1 MEAFALYLLK
11 SVIWL
16 TGFAL
21 IYFLFLR
28 NERFFSLKRYYLVA
42 GILISLIFPLFT
54 FHYQVDMPAPA
65 GNFPD
70 LIPSKTEI
78 TPSVQ
83 TVLSDKQFDFRYILL
98 FVYFSGILFFVF
110 RALKNS
116 SLLLKT
122 INKTKVNG
130 LKPTKIVRTSDFSS
144 SFSFFNYVFINPS
157 VDGKELDVIMNH
169 ELVHVNQKH
178 WLDLLLVELLRM
190 IQWINPFA
198 WIYSGF
204 IRQNHE
210 YIADEMA
217 LKQTPDPAVY
227 KAVLVNQLFGSKV
240 FSLSNSF
247 NYSLNK
253 KRFDMMKKIIIS
265 PYRKMRLLLVLPVFA
280 FVFYAFARPEYHY
293 VTPSGSQM
301 NPALTS
307 ESIQKE
313 VKGIVV
319 NEQGTPL
326 QGVTIVVEKSLA
338 GVITDAKGRFAISR
352 IPDGSSLI
360 FSFKGYKTY
369 TLPPLIAS
377 NSALYV
383 KLVKDPDYRE
393 QAEIRIRNTDGS
405 EAKPLIVVDGVINE
419 KQDLKEISP
428 NTILSM
434 NILKDKASTDKY
446 GDKGKDG
453 VIEITTKKNT
463 SEAQAETSRASA
475 INQKIIK
482 GTVINAEG
490 QPIEKVAI
498 NTTGT
503 AGNVFATETGKD
515 GRFELNNV
523 QADAS
528 LMFFC
533 RGYKPLSLKPD
544 FSKDMTIK
552 MEKDPDY
559 KAPAT
564 IQRPNPLVVLD
575 GVITDKNYRDVYK
588 ELGYN
593 MGILK
598 NLMGKEATDKY
609 GEKGANGVIEITTRK
624 KALEMGLNPPYPRL
638 AAQDFPTFEGKDQLL
653 FYEWVTERVKY
664 PPEATAKKAEGYV
677 TVNFTI
683 EMDGTITNLKS
694 VGTTDPVLNNEVIRV
709 IKTSPKWDPPKN
721 SEINEPYN
729 SSVTVGFKLPDQIV
743 KQLPFVVVE
752 EMPMYP
758 GGEAA
763 LLKFIAD
770 NTKYPEAAKADTIQ
784 GKVIVRFIVNTEGNT
799 EGISVLKGVH
809 PLLDAEAVRVIKLLS
824 GFKPGMQGGK
834 GVNVW
839 YMVPVNFT
847 LPYTK
852 KK

>member
-11 SVIWL
+11 SMIWL

-21 IYFLFLR
+21 VYFLFLQ
-28 NERFFSLKRYYLVA
+28 NERFFRLKRYYLIA

-83 TVLSDKQFDFRYILL
+83 IVLDDKQFDFRYILL

-157 VDGKELDVIMNH
+157 VDGKELNVIMNH

-313 VKGIVV
+313 AKGVVV

-326 QGVTIVVEKSLA
+326 QGVTIVVAKSLA

-360 FSFKGYKTY
+360 FSCKGYKTY

-393 QAEIRIRNTDGS
+393 QAEVRIINTDGS
-405 EAKPLIVVDGVINE
+405 EAKPLVVVDGTINE
-419 KQDLKEISP
+419 KQDLKEINP
-428 NTILSM
+428 NTILSI
-434 NILKDKASTDKY
+434 NVLKDKASTDKY
-446 GDKGKDG
+446 GDKGKYG
-453 VIEITTKKNT
+453 VIEITT
-463 SEAQAETSRASA
+463 
-475 INQKIIK
+475 NQKTVK
-482 GTVINAEG
+482 GIVVNSEG

-515 GRFELNNV
+515 GRFELYYV

-528 LMFFC
+528 IQFFC
-533 RGYKPLSLKPD
+533 RGYKLLSLKPD
-544 FSKDMTIK
+544 FNKEMSVK
-552 MEKDPDY
+552 MEKDPEY
-559 KAPAT
+559 KAPVA
-564 IQRPNPLVVLD
+564 IQRPTPLVVID
-575 GVITDKNYRDVYK
+575 GMISEKNYRDAFK
-588 ELGYN
+588 DLGYDL
-593 MGILK
+593 GPVKL
-598 NLMGKEATDKY
+598 LPGKEATVKY
-609 GEKGANGVIEITTRK
+609 GEKGANGVYEITTRT
-624 KALEMGLNPPYPRL
+624 KAIAMGIKSPLPRL
-638 AAQDFPTFEGKDQLL
+638 GPDDYPTFQNQGFGQ
-653 FYEWVTERVKY
+653 FNYWVANQVKY
-664 PPEATAKKAEGYV
+664 PPEAQAKKLEGWIQI
-677 TVNFTI
+677 NFTV
-683 EMDGTITNLKS
+683 ELDGTLSNIKPAANS
-694 VGTTDPVLNNEVIRV
+694 DPVLSEEVMRVIRN
-709 IKTSPKWDPPKN
+709 SPKWDRPKN
-721 SEINEPYN
+721 PAVEDPYPSN
-729 SSVTVGFKLPDQIV
+729 VNIGFRLPDQII
-743 KQLPFVVVE
+743 KEPPFVVVE

-758 GGEAA
+758 GGEGE
-763 LLKFIAD
+763 LLKFIAE

-799 EGISVLKGVH
+799 EGITVLKGVH
-809 PLLDAEAVRVIKLLS
+809 PLLDAEAVRVVKLLS

-834 GVNVW
+834 AVNVW
-839 YMVPVNFT
+839 YMVPINFT

-852 KK
+852 KN

>member
-21 IYFLFLR
+21 VYFLFLR

-110 RALKNS
+110 RAVKNS

-130 LKPTKIVRTSDFSS
+130 LKPVKIVRTSDFSS

-313 VKGIVV
+313 AKGVVV

-326 QGVTIVVEKSLA
+326 QGVTIVVAKSLA

-360 FSFKGYKTY
+360 FSCKGYKTY

-393 QAEIRIRNTDGS
+393 QAEVRIINTDGS
-405 EAKPLIVVDGVINE
+405 EAKPLVVVDGTINE
-419 KQDLKEISP
+419 KQDLKEINP
-428 NTILSM
+428 NTILSI
-434 NILKDKASTDKY
+434 NVLKDKASTDKY
-446 GDKGKDG
+446 GDKGKYG
-453 VIEITTKKNT
+453 VIEITT
-463 SEAQAETSRASA
+463 
-475 INQKIIK
+475 NQKTVK
-482 GTVINAEG
+482 GIVVNSEG

-515 GRFELNNV
+515 GRFELYYV

-528 LMFFC
+528 IQFFC
-533 RGYKPLSLKPD
+533 RGYKLLSLKPD
-544 FSKDMTIK
+544 FNKEMSVK
-552 MEKDPDY
+552 MEKDPEY
-559 KAPAT
+559 KAPVA
-564 IQRPNPLVVLD
+564 IQRPTPLVVID
-575 GVITDKNYRDVYK
+575 GMISEKNYRDAFK
-588 ELGYN
+588 DLGYDL
-593 MGILK
+593 GPVKL
-598 NLMGKEATDKY
+598 LPGKEATEKY
-609 GEKGANGVIEITTRK
+609 GEKGANGVYEITTRT
-624 KALEMGLNPPYPRL
+624 KAIAMGIKSPLPRL
-638 AAQDFPTFEGKDQLL
+638 GPDDYPTFQNQGFGQ
-653 FYEWVTERVKY
+653 FNYWVANQVKY
-664 PPEATAKKAEGYV
+664 PPEAQAKKLEGWIQI
-677 TVNFTI
+677 NFTV
-683 EMDGTITNLKS
+683 ELDGTLSNIKPAANS
-694 VGTTDPVLNNEVIRV
+694 DPVLSEEVMRVIRN
-709 IKTSPKWDPPKN
+709 SPKWDRPKN
-721 SEINEPYN
+721 PAVEDPYPSN
-729 SSVTVGFKLPDQIV
+729 VNIGFRLPDQII
-743 KQLPFVVVE
+743 KEPPFVVVE

-758 GGEAA
+758 GGEGE
-763 LLKFIAD
+763 LLKFIAE

-799 EGISVLKGVH
+799 EGITVLKGVH
-809 PLLDAEAVRVIKLLS
+809 PLLDAEAVRVVKLLS

-834 GVNVW
+834 AVNVW
-839 YMVPVNFT
+839 YMVPINFT

-852 KK
+852 KN

>member
-1 MEAFALYLLK
+1 MEALALYLLK

-16 TGFAL
+16 TGFAI

-28 NERFFSLKRYYLVA
+28 NERFFLLKRYYLVA

-54 FHYQVDMPAPA
+54 FHYQVDIPAPA

-78 TPSVQ
+78 TPGVQ
-83 TVLSDKQFDFRYILL
+83 PVLSDKQFDFRYILL

-110 RALKNS
+110 GAVKNS
-116 SLLLKT
+116 SLLLRT
-122 INKTKVNG
+122 INKTKVNS
-130 LKPTKIVRTSDFSS
+130 LKPLRIVRTSDFSS

-157 VDGKELDVIMNH
+157 VDEKELDVIMNH

-198 WIYSGF
+198 WIYTGF

-210 YIADEMA
+210 YIADEVA
-217 LKQTPDPAVY
+217 LQQTPDPAVY
-227 KAVLVNQLFGSKV
+227 KAVLVNQLFDSKV

-253 KRFDMMKKIIIS
+253 KRFDMMKKIVTS
-265 PYRKMRLLLVLPVFA
+265 PYRKMRLFLVLPVFA
-280 FVFYAFARPEYHY
+280 FVFYAFARPEYRY
-293 VTPSGSQM
+293 VTSSGPEINPSLISG
-301 NPALTS
+301 AF
-307 ESIQKE
+307 QKDA
-313 VKGIVV
+313 KGIVV
-319 NEQGTPL
+319 NEEGKPL
-326 QGVTIVVEKSLA
+326 QGVSIVVAKSLT
-338 GVITDAKGRFAISR
+338 GVITDAKGRFAVSK
-352 IPDGSSLI
+352 IPDGSSLM
-360 FSFKGYKTY
+360 FSCKGYKTY
-369 TLPPLIAS
+369 TMPPLMAS

-383 KLVKDPDYRE
+383 KLVKDPDYSE
-393 QAEIRIRNTDGS
+393 QAEIRIRNADGS
-405 EAKPLIVVDGVINE
+405 EVKPLIVVDGVVTENGM
-419 KQDLKEISP
+419 KKTDP
-428 NTILSM
+428 NAILSIS
-434 NILKDKASTDKY
+434 ILKDKAAIDKY

-453 VIEITTKKNT
+453 VIEITTKQ
-463 SEAQAETSRASA
+463 EALQSPAA
-475 INQKIIK
+475 NQKTVK
-482 GTVINAEG
+482 GIVVNAEG

-544 FSKDMTIK
+544 FSKEMTIK
-552 MEKDPDY
+552 MEKDLDY

-575 GVITDKNYRDVYK
+575 GVIIDKNYRDVYK

-593 MGILK
+593 MGIVK

-609 GEKGANGVIEITTRK
+609 GEKGANGVIEIITRK

-653 FYEWVTERVKY
+653 FYNWVTERVKY

-758 GGEAA
+758 GGEAE

-799 EGISVLKGVH
+799 EGITVLKGVH
-809 PLLDAEAVRVIKLLS
+809 PLLDAEAVRVVKLLS

-834 GVNVW
+834 AVNVW
-839 YMVPVNFT
+839 YMVPINFT
-847 LPYTK
+847 LPYIK

>member
-11 SVIWL
+11 SMIWL

-21 IYFLFLR
+21 VYFLFLQ
-28 NERFFSLKRYYLVA
+28 NERFFRLKRYYLIA

-83 TVLSDKQFDFRYILL
+83 IVLDDKQFDFRYILL

-157 VDGKELDVIMNH
+157 VDGKELNVIMNH

-313 VKGIVV
+313 AKGVVV

-326 QGVTIVVEKSLA
+326 QGVTIVVAKSLA

-360 FSFKGYKTY
+360 FSCKGYKTY

-393 QAEIRIRNTDGS
+393 QAEVRIINTDGS
-405 EAKPLIVVDGVINE
+405 EAKPLVVVDGTINE
-419 KQDLKEISP
+419 KQDLKEINP
-428 NTILSM
+428 NTILSI
-434 NILKDKASTDKY
+434 NVLKDKASTDKY
-446 GDKGKDG
+446 GDKGKYG
-453 VIEITTKKNT
+453 VIEITT
-463 SEAQAETSRASA
+463 
-475 INQKIIK
+475 NQKTVK
-482 GTVINAEG
+482 GIVVNSEG

-515 GRFELNNV
+515 GRFELYYV

-528 LMFFC
+528 IQFFC
-533 RGYKPLSLKPD
+533 RGYKLLSLKPD
-544 FSKDMTIK
+544 FNKEMSVK
-552 MEKDPDY
+552 MEKDPEY
-559 KAPAT
+559 KAPVA
-564 IQRPNPLVVLD
+564 IQRPTPLVVID
-575 GVITDKNYRDVYK
+575 GMISEKNYRDAFK
-588 ELGYN
+588 DLGYDL
-593 MGILK
+593 GPVKL
-598 NLMGKEATDKY
+598 LPGKEATEKY
-609 GEKGANGVIEITTRK
+609 GEKGANGVYEITTRT
-624 KALEMGLNPPYPRL
+624 KAIAMGIKSPLPRL
-638 AAQDFPTFEGKDQLL
+638 GPDDYPTFQNQGFGQ
-653 FYEWVTERVKY
+653 FNYWVANQVKY
-664 PPEATAKKAEGYV
+664 PPEAQAKKLEGWIQI
-677 TVNFTI
+677 NFTV
-683 EMDGTITNLKS
+683 ELDGTLSNIKPAANS
-694 VGTTDPVLNNEVIRV
+694 DPVLSEEVMRVIRN
-709 IKTSPKWDPPKN
+709 SPKWDRPKN
-721 SEINEPYN
+721 PAVEDPYPSN
-729 SSVTVGFKLPDQIV
+729 VNIGFRLPDQII
-743 KQLPFVVVE
+743 KEPPFVVVE

-758 GGEAA
+758 GGEGE
-763 LLKFIAD
+763 LLKFIAE

-799 EGISVLKGVH
+799 EGITVLKGVH
-809 PLLDAEAVRVIKLLS
+809 PLLDAEAVRVVKLLS

-834 GVNVW
+834 AVNVW
-839 YMVPVNFT
+839 YMVPINFT

-852 KK
+852 KN